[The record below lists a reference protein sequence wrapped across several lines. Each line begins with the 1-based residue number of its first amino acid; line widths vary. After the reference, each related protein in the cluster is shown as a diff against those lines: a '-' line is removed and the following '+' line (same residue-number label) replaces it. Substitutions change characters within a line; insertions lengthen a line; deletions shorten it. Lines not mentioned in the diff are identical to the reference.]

1 VLAILAE
8 THLPPSRLEIEITE
22 STLLDRSHM
31 AEAGLKILREAGVK
45 VALDDFGTGYSSLSY
60 LLNLDVDRI
69 KIDKSFVHHLGESQ
83 SSLSIIQA
91 IVTMARAVGVAVTA
105 EGVETSEQRELLTLM
120 GCDHLQGYLLSHP
133 LTARVLNEH
142 LSEFRPLPRDIEV
155 A

>member
-1 VLAILAE
+1 
-8 THLPPSRLEIEITE
+8 
-22 STLLDRSHM
+22 
-31 AEAGLKILREAGVK
+31 VK

-69 KIDKSFVHHLGESQ
+69 KIDKSFVYRLGESQ

-105 EGVETSEQRELLTLM
+105 EGVETNEQRELLTLI
-120 GCDHLQGYLLSHP
+120 GCDHLQGYILSRP
-133 LTARVLNEH
+133 LTARALGEH
-142 LSEFRPLPRDIEV
+142 LADRRTEPPAIEV